1 MRVNRRLES
10 RRHSGEQMRGQRLF
24 IRPID
29 PADHDTVRDFLRAHG
44 PDTGT
49 PACGLLG
56 KLVGNLVAVLGMQIT
71 ADSVLIDQIVVAPDL
86 RRKRVARL
94 MLDEVEHLARK
105 IDRDRL
111 VVDDHPGKAEFL
123 QRVGFE
129 REGVRWIRR
138 VRG

>member
-1 MRVNRRLES
+1 
-10 RRHSGEQMRGQRLF
+10 MRGQRLF

-29 PADHDTVRDFLRAHG
+29 AADHDSVRDFLRAHG
-44 PDTGT
+44 HDAGP

-56 KLVGNLVAVLGMQIT
+56 KLVGNLVAVVGMQIT
-71 ADSVLIDQIVVAPDL
+71 ADAVLIDEIVVAPDL

-94 MLDEVEHLARK
+94 MLDELEQLAGK
-105 IDRDRL
+105 IDRRHL
-111 VVDDHPGKAEFL
+111 VVEDRPDRAEFL

>member
-1 MRVNRRLES
+1 
-10 RRHSGEQMRGQRLF
+10 MRGQRLF

-29 PADHDTVRDFLRAHG
+29 AADHDTVRDFLRAHG
-44 PDTGT
+44 HDSEA

-56 KLVGNLVAVLGMQIT
+56 KLVGNLVAVVGMQIT
-71 ADSVLIDQIVVAPDL
+71 ADALLIDEIVVAPDL

-94 MLDEVEHLARK
+94 MLEEVEQLAGK
-105 IDRDRL
+105 MDRRRL
-111 VVDDHPGKAEFL
+111 VVEDRPERAEFL

>member
-1 MRVNRRLES
+1 
-10 RRHSGEQMRGQRLF
+10 MRGQRLF

-44 PDTGT
+44 QQADI

-56 KLVGNLVAVLGMQIT
+56 KLVGTLVAVVGMQIT
-71 ADSVLIDQIVVAPDL
+71 ADAVLIDQIVVAPDL

-94 MLDEVEHLARK
+94 MLDEAEQLAGK
-105 IDRDRL
+105 IDRRQL
-111 VVDDHPGKAEFL
+111 VVEDRPETAEFL
-123 QRVGFE
+123 KRVGFE
-129 REGVRWIRR
+129 REGFRWIRR